1 VGGQV
6 FSEILPYLEV
16 NQGNTDELENREK
29 VNVADVMGKTITEAT
44 KILKEQGFEIKI
56 NNETEN
62 MNKDEVLVKE
72 QIPIGGIE
80 ATVGSCV
87 YLN

>member
-1 VGGQV
+1 MGGQV

-72 QIPIGGIE
+72 QIPSGGIE